1 MENTTTV
8 SKINTKSGIP
18 GSTLKIIAITV
29 MFIDHFA
36 AIILE
41 SLLQSPKAYSLSVS
55 YNTVYYTYFVMRLIG
70 RLGFPI
76 FCFLLVEGFSH
87 THNKLKYLR
96 NLAIFALVSEIPFD
110 LAFEGHWYDFGYQNV
125 FFTLL
130 LGLVALIVFDYFLN
144 KENMPNLVYCV
155 GFLGYVLAGFVA
167 ISFIAKSDMIGNV
180 LRGYAEASGL
190 ESTID
195 SYVKF
200 SLALVKLGSIAGIC
214 FLAVFVLINFKW
226 GFKKLGT
233 VGLCLIALFVT
244 YFAAE
249 YLLTDYAGGGV
260 LTIAAMYLFKKK
272 SNMKAGIIG
281 CVVLTVMQLVECTA
295 FFMLI
300 PLKKYNG
307 QRGISLKYF
316 FYAFYP
322 AHILI
327 LYFINVLLGFSSLP
341 WIK

>member
-1 MENTTTV
+1 MENTISV
-8 SKINTKSGIP
+8 SSNPKSGIP

-41 SLLQSPKAYSLSVS
+41 SLILSPKVHSLNIS
-55 YNTVYYTYFVMRLIG
+55 YNSVYNTYFVMRLIG

-110 LAFEGHWYDFGYQNV
+110 LAFRGNWYDFGYQNV
-125 FFTLL
+125 FFTLF
-130 LGLVALIVFDYFLN
+130 LGLVALIVFDYFMA
-144 KENMPNLVYCV
+144 KESMPNLMYYI
-155 GFLGYVLAGFVA
+155 GFLGYILAGFVA
-167 ISFIAKSDMIGNV
+167 VSFLAKSDLIGNV
-180 LRGYAEASGL
+180 LRGYAEAAGL

-200 SLALVKLGSIAGIC
+200 SFSLAKLGTIAGLC
-214 FLAVFVLINFKW
+214 FLAVFALINYKW
-226 GFKKLGT
+226 GLKKLGT
-233 VGLCLIALFVT
+233 VGLCLIALFVA

-260 LTIAAMYLFKKK
+260 ITIAAMYLFKKK

-281 CVVLTVMQLVECTA
+281 CVILTIMQIIECTA

-327 LYFINVLLGFSSLP
+327 LYFVNVLLGLASLP
-341 WIK
+341 WIN